1 MGGQDSDS
9 DDNAASVLDDW
20 ILRADLALQLG
31 VSVDTLARWESD
43 RSGPSCI
50 RLGRRVVYRRG
61 TVADWLRDREK
72 AASKTRSAGRPR
84 RKFGRV
90 S

>member
-1 MGGQDSDS
+1 MGGQNSGSDG
-9 DDNAASVLDDW
+9 DAAGVLDDW
-20 ILRADLALQLG
+20 ISRADLASQLG
-31 VSVDTLARWESD
+31 VSVDTLARWASD
-43 RSGPSCI
+43 RSGPPCI
-50 RLGRRVVYRRG
+50 RLGRKVVYRRG

-72 AASKTRSAGRPR
+72 AVSKTRSAGRLR